1 MFNSK
6 RLIMLFG
13 LITYVSCIDYKNEM
27 IKFVIDISC
36 AKSLVRINF
45 LLARLIKIK
54 IFLLFRFN
62 RTIQPCLMS
71 YQLKQIKKIT

>member
-1 MFNSK
+1 
-6 RLIMLFG
+6 MLFG

-27 IKFVIDISC
+27 IKFVIDISR
-36 AKSLVRINF
+36 VRINF